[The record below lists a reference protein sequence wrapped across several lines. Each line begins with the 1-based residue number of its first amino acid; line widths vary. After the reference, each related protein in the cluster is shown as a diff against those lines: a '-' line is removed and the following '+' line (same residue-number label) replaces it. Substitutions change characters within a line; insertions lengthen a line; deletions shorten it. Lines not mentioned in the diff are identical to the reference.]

1 MRLSAVRLFVHEL
14 APARRFY
21 EGVLGLPLRRE
32 GPGWCVF
39 ALAASGGAADPA
51 APALVLESVS
61 PEAPEDEQAL
71 VGRFSGVSFAV
82 ADIQVAFR
90 QLQAGGVFFTGA
102 PERQAWG
109 GWLATFEDPAGN
121 RLQIV
126 QHPVA
131 G

>member
-1 MRLSAVRLFVHEL
+1 MKLAAIRLFVHEL
-14 APARRFY
+14 AAARRFY
-21 EGVLGLPLRRE
+21 ESTLGLRVQHAADDY
-32 GPGWCVF
+32 CVF
-39 ALAASGGAADPA
+39 ELGGPT
-51 APALVLESVS
+51 LVLERVD
-61 PEAPEDEQAL
+61 PDAPEDEQAL

-82 ADIQVAFR
+82 ADIQIAWR
-90 QLQAGGVFFTGA
+90 QLQAGGVFFSAA

-126 QHPVA
+126 QQPA